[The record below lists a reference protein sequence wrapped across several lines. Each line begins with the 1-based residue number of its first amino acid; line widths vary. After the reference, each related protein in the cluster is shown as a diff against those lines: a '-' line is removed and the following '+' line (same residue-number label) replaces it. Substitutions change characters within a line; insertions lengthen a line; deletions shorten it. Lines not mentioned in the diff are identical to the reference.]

1 MKAQLFKTKVCRHF
15 LSGRCKYGTGCTFAH
30 SAVELQTRPDFRR
43 TKLCSKLN
51 CGDGSCGYAH
61 SMEEIRDAYDVICP
75 AWLAASC
82 TNGQACPLSHNA
94 THIEEL
100 AVAYRLA
107 EASGL
112 PDTGAPSSNINVYVS
127 DNHTVSSGMP
137 TPVATPTALY
147 ADVLIA
153 SLQLLGL
160 TGASAPTLVLPSEQ
174 Q

>member
-1 MKAQLFKTKVCRHF
+1 
-15 LSGRCKYGTGCTFAH
+15 
-30 SAVELQTRPDFRR
+30 
-43 TKLCSKLN
+43 
-51 CGDGSCGYAH
+51 
-61 SMEEIRDAYDVICP
+61 MEDIRDAYDVICP

-107 EASGL
+107 EVSTANQQLLGL
-112 PDTGAPSSNINVYVS
+112 PGMGTNNLSNIINVYVS
-127 DNHTVSSGMP
+127 EYHPASSGMP

-160 TGASAPTLVLPSEQ
+160 TGTNAPSVVSPQEQ
-174 Q
+174 

>member
-1 MKAQLFKTKVCRHF
+1 MEGNVMKAQLFKTKVCRHY
-15 LSGRCKYGTGCTFAH
+15 LSGRCKYGSGCTFAH

-51 CGDGSCGYAH
+51 CGDGICGYAH
-61 SMEEIRDAYDVICP
+61 TMDEIRDAYDVICP

-100 AVAYRLA
+100 AVAYKLA
-107 EASGL
+107 E
-112 PDTGAPSSNINVYVS
+112 SSSMYV
-127 DNHTVSSGMP
+127 GG

-160 TGASAPTLVLPSEQ
+160 TTAAPTVCSTPEESV
-174 Q
+174 